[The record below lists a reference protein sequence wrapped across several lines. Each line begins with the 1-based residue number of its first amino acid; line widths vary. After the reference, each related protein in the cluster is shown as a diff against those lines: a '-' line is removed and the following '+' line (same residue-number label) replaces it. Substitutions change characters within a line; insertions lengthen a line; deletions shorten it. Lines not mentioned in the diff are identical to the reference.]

1 MRENYSLFAACPR
14 GLEAALVEELTQ
26 LGAVGPRA
34 QRAGVAWEGEL
45 ESALRACLWSR
56 LASRVLLG
64 LAVVPVE
71 EADALY
77 QAARDVPWEEH
88 LLPGDTLAVDFH
100 GSNAAIR
107 HTRFGAQ
114 RVKDGVVDRM
124 RARGLPRP
132 AVDTAAPDLRIN
144 AVLAGGRLRLGIDLS
159 GESLH
164 RRGYRQAGGR
174 APLKENLAAGVL
186 WLAEWPRIAGRG
198 GGLLDPMCGSGTL
211 VLEAALMAL
220 DRAPGLGRER
230 WGFSRWA
237 GHVPVYWKRLR
248 EEAQERAAA
257 GERRR
262 LALVGYDQDPQAI
275 RMALDNRERAGL
287 REQIHF
293 ERRSLDKAGAVGEEC
308 PGLVV
313 VNPPYGERLGQRQ
326 ALVSLYT
333 SLGARLRGAFGGW
346 QGAVFTGAPEL
357 LDYLGLSIARRHAL
371 YNGALESQLA
381 VFSLRSEGAG
391 RRSQGATALANRL
404 QKNHRHLRRW
414 LRREGVQAYRLYN
427 GDLPEY
433 ALAVDVYETESG
445 RHAHVQEYQAPRS
458 VDPRSARRRLREAL
472 EVIAEHLA
480 VGPERVHLK
489 VRRRQKGADQYRPVN
504 RTGERLIVQEG
515 PARCYVNLSDYL
527 DTGLFLDHRITRA
540 RLGEQARG
548 RRFLNLFAYTGTATV
563 HAALGGAT
571 TTTTVDLSATYLDWA
586 RDNLRL
592 NGIEPGTRHRLERAD
607 CLGWLADQAE
617 RQPGRYDLI
626 FMDPP
631 TFSNSKRMRESF
643 DVQRDH
649 PRLIR
654 QAMQLLAPGGVLVFS
669 CNRRGFALDEGL
681 SAEFSALDITRE
693 TIPPDYARDPR
704 IHYCWEFRHR

>member
-1 MRENYSLFAACPR
+1 MNEHHSLFAACPR
-14 GLEAALVEELTQ
+14 GLEPALVEELAR
-26 LGAVGPRA
+26 LGVAQPRA
-34 QRAGVAWEGEL
+34 QRAGVAWEGDL

-56 LASRVLLG
+56 LASRILLG
-64 LAVVPVE
+64 LSTVPVE
-71 EADALY
+71 DADGLY
-77 QAARDVPWEEH
+77 QAARDLPWEDH

-124 RARGLPRP
+124 RAVGHPRP
-132 AVDTAAPDLRIN
+132 SVDTAAPDLRIN

-164 RRGYRQAGGR
+164 RRGYRQGGGR
-174 APLKENLAAGVL
+174 APLKENLAAGLL
-186 WLAEWPRIAGRG
+186 WLAGWPRIAEDG

-211 VLEAALMAL
+211 VLEGALMAL

-248 EEAQERAAA
+248 DEAEERAAA
-257 GERRR
+257 GGRRR

-275 RMALDNRERAGL
+275 RAALDNRERAGL
-287 REQIHF
+287 RDRVHF
-293 ERRSLDKAGAVGEEC
+293 ERRSLEAAEPVGER

-326 ALVSLYT
+326 ALVTLYA

-346 QGAVFTGAPEL
+346 QGAVFSGAPEL

-371 YNGALESQLA
+371 YNGALETQLA
-381 VFSLRSEGAG
+381 VFALREQGAD
-391 RRSQGATALANRL
+391 RRSQGATALDNRL

-414 LRREGVQAYRLYN
+414 LRREGVKAYRLYD

-472 EVIAEHLA
+472 EVIAAHLE

-489 VRRRQKGADQYRPVN
+489 VRRRQKGADQYRPVDQ
-504 RTGERLIVQEG
+504 TGERWVVQEG
-515 PARCYVNLSDYL
+515 PARFYINLSDYL
-527 DTGLFLDHRITRA
+527 DTGLFLDHRITRL

-563 HAALGGAT
+563 HAALGGARET
-571 TTTTVDLSATYLDWA
+571 ITVDLSATYLGWA
-586 RDNLRL
+586 RDNLLL
-592 NGIEPGTRHRLERAD
+592 NGIEPGARHRLERAD
-607 CLGWLADQAE
+607 CLAWLAGQAE
-617 RQPGRYDLI
+617 SRPGRYDLI

-631 TFSNSKRMRESF
+631 TFSNSKRMCESF

-654 QAMQLLAPGGVLVFS
+654 QAMQLLAPDGLLVFS
-669 CNRRGFALDEGL
+669 CNRRGFSLDEAVA
-681 SAEFSALDITRE
+681 SDYACREITRE
-693 TIPPDYARDPR
+693 TIPPDYARNPHV
-704 IHYCWEFRHR
+704 HYCWELRHR